1 MGDLRPL
8 PEEFTTEVIAAG
20 FQTVWNRLKLK
31 KSNNNINKNINS
43 LNNSNNNTKNLN
55 NRNSVSNN
63 DDNNHQS
70 YNSSGF
76 ENNNLTIIFNNI
88 NNEVKMGSPY
98 PNNNLRSN
106 SIIENN
112 LKNSNIKDNNIKNS
126 NLNKNKP
133 NNNNETE
140 NNSNNKNK
148 SNSNSSNKNVTN
160 AVADQ
165 PSILTTVFCAN
176 WRSLII
182 LFLIRLGFVALDLL
196 KPVVLGSLLQHVTE
210 RSELNGDEG
219 QLEGK

>member
-1 MGDLRPL
+1 MKLPLTITGFRRTLTMEDLRPL
-8 PEEFTTEVIAAG
+8 PVEYTTEVIAAG
-20 FQTVWNRLKLK
+20 FQAVWNRLKLK
-31 KSNNNINKNINS
+31 KSKSRSVKDEFNSNNNINKNINS
-43 LNNSNNNTKNLN
+43 LNDSNNNTKSLN
-55 NRNSVSNN
+55 NR
-63 DDNNHQS
+63 
-70 YNSSGF
+70 
-76 ENNNLTIIFNNI
+76 
-88 NNEVKMGSPY
+88 
-98 PNNNLRSN
+98 
-106 SIIENN
+106 
-112 LKNSNIKDNNIKNS
+112 NIKNS
-126 NLNKNKP
+126 NLNKNEP

-148 SNSNSSNKNVTN
+148 SNSYSSNKNVTN
-160 AVADQ
+160 AVSDQ